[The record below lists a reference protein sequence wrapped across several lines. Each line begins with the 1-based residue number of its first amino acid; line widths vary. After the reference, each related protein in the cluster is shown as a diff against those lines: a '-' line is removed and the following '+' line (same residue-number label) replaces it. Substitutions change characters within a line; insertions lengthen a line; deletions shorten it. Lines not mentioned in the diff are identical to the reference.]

1 MNPKYGLALS
11 LGLAI
16 AGLGLSYAPPAWSQL
31 RAFPDKTKVGLLQM
45 GNFPEAQIDGKRI
58 LFAAGGR
65 ILNESNLSV
74 VPMSVQGS
82 VRIRY
87 RLDPMGQVMIAW
99 ILSEQEAKAAK
110 QEPSKD
116 E

>member
-1 MNPKYGLALS
+1 MNSKFGLALS
-11 LGLAI
+11 VGLSI
-16 AGLGLSYAPPAWSQL
+16 AGLALSYAPPVWSQL

-45 GNFPEAQIDGKRI
+45 GNFPEAQIDGRRI

-74 VPMSVQGS
+74 VPMSVQGP

-87 RLDPMGQVMIAW
+87 QLDPMGQVMTAW
-99 ILSEQEAKAAK
+99 ILSEQEARAAK
-110 QEPSKD
+110 
-116 E
+116 